1 MAQKTRGVAHVN
13 HTSKSIPLSDLSSV
27 KVELDLSDSDLEL
40 SGGVGSL
47 VEADFYYDE
56 RERESPQIS
65 YSEQDRLGSLTIHD
79 VPPRRRRYRND
90 VTENRW
96 VIQLNENIPLD
107 LRAGSAS
114 GDCVLDCDD
123 INLTHLYVAT
133 SSGDLDIGLSSDQ
146 HQLLEADVVASSGD
160 IKFDASG
167 DFPVLQKLSYRSS
180 SGDIKLNLGG
190 SFDTL
195 ERVDLNHSSGD
206 IKAKLDGTFQ
216 NPMTLYVRN
225 ASGDCYVDLRG
236 TWEADADVTIKQ
248 TSGDVTLR
256 LPSNVGVK
264 VTAKTTSGDVSG
276 KGMSRQDK
284 AWVNDV
290 YGDTDVKLMIN
301 ITSVS
306 GDIQL
311 RLD

>member
-13 HTSKSIPLSDLSSV
+13 HTSKSIPLADISSV

-40 SGGVGSL
+40 NGGVGSL

-65 YSEQDRLGSLTIHD
+65 YSEMNQLGSLTIHD
-79 VPPRRRRYRND
+79 VPPRRRRYRDD

-96 VIQLNENIPLD
+96 IIQLNETIPVD

-133 SSGDLDIGLSSDQ
+133 SSGDLDIGLSSEQ
-146 HQLLEADVVASSGD
+146 QQLLEADVVASSGD

-167 DFPVLQKLSYRSS
+167 EFPALQKLGYRSS
-180 SGDIKLNLGG
+180 SGDVKVNLGG
-190 SFDTL
+190 KFGAL
-195 ERVDLNHSSGD
+195 ERMDVNHSSGN
-206 IKAKLDGTFQ
+206 IRTKLDGTFQ

-225 ASGDCYVDLRG
+225 TNGDCYVDLRG
-236 TWEADADVTIKQ
+236 TWEADAEIILKQ
-248 TSGDVTLR
+248 TAGDVSLR
-256 LPSNVGVK
+256 LPSDVGVK
-264 VTAKTTSGDVSG
+264 VVASTVSG
-276 KGMSRQDK
+276 NIRAKDMSRQDK

-290 YGDTDVKLMIN
+290 YGDTDVKLMIK

-311 RLD
+311 R